1 MDIYQMFSTY
11 TGTWT
16 GHEIVCFLMIFAV
29 ACAVAHY
36 LLCQGKIVW
45 SQAVAGLLMAVF
57 LEIVF
62 GSIVVTR
69 IPDEVHRYNLEVFWS
84 WRAVF
89 HGDWRIAKEII
100 LNFFL
105 LIPTGMLLPF
115 MLNRKLSWIKGLSAG
130 IIVSAVIETCQ
141 LIFCRGLFDW
151 DDMIHNGIG
160 CMFGSMVS
168 NALLSVIEYKGSDP
182 GKKK

>member
-1 MDIYQMFSTY
+1 
-11 TGTWT
+11 
-16 GHEIVCFLMIFAV
+16 MIFAV
-29 ACAVAHY
+29 ACAVAYY

-89 HGDWRIAKEII
+89 HYKLQKLGERSADKDTAVGCVGIAVTKVHIPVALINIVTRVAGGVYLVDDVVE
-100 LNFFL
+100 FL
-105 LIPTGMLLPF
+105 
-115 MLNRKLSWIKGLSAG
+115 
-130 IIVSAVIETCQ
+130 
-141 LIFCRGLFDW
+141 
-151 DDMIHNGIG
+151 
-160 CMFGSMVS
+160 
-168 NALLSVIEYKGSDP
+168 
-182 GKKK
+182 